1 MLRPQPYQ
9 LVSISETSFL
19 NRRRHESVMRV
30 ELHDGV
36 PRDHRDGL
44 RRREGALEVATR
56 RIVLHD
62 HGMHRRLA
70 PHGYGQAKQRVIHPG
85 DLARES
91 DHIAAQTPHDGA
103 PVVLHCP
110 CRRRHGRESASLSP
124 RQRQTHRDILLLQVQ
139 LHSGRDGILDEAAH
153 EVERVSPPQVAVK
166 PRIPPQNSADLA
178 TDATRARQTLG
189 VQEAQHQDEWS
200 GAERERKVHSL
211 AALHAKI
218 EGGVGQSEAVPG
230 VAEPS
235 ERKRRHVHSKEL

>member
-1 MLRPQPYQ
+1 MESRGITEMGCGVERERLRLLHAALFFTITECIAALRLCIGRSVENLLRLPQRFAFR
-9 LVSISETSFL
+9 VSTDTS
-19 NRRRHESVMRV
+19 
-30 ELHDGV
+30 
-36 PRDHRDGL
+36 
-44 RRREGALEVATR
+44 TY
-56 RIVLHD
+56 
-62 HGMHRRLA
+62 
-70 PHGYGQAKQRVIHPG
+70 HGYGQAKQRVIHPG